1 MEKVVTAD
9 ERIDEIDA
17 DLRSLTLK
25 VGQLESNV
33 GNIARN
39 MGEMNNTLKTL
50 NQKITQS
57 GKTDWGLLASWATVI
72 ISIMSMFGYLTMTP
86 VTDEITKLRAWKR
99 SAIEQISDAST
110 QIAVQKERVRALE
123 RSEFKEP
130 KDQ

>member
-1 MEKVVTAD
+1 MDKVSTD
-9 ERIDEIDA
+9 DRIDEIDD

-39 MGEMNNTLKTL
+39 MGEMNKTLKTL
-50 NQKITQS
+50 NQKISQN
-57 GKTDWGLLASWATVI
+57 GQTDWGVLASWATVI
-72 ISIMSMFGYLTMTP
+72 ISVMSMFGYLTMNP
-86 VTDEITKLRAWKR
+86 VTDEISKLRAWKK
-99 SAIEQISDAST
+99 SAIIEISVISERAA
-110 QIAVQKERVRALE
+110 IQKERVRALE